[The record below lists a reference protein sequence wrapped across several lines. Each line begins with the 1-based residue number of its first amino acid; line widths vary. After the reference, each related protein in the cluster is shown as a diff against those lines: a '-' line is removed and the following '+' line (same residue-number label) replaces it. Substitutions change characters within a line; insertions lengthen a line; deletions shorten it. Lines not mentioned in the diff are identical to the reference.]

1 MCLYDGL
8 YINIL
13 VVTASENRMLPEVA
27 FLFRELPTRKFGVAL
42 VFLISCWEMP
52 VRYVRVRDFCLIQ
65 HRYEMAIRKHAVT
78 L

>member
-8 YINIL
+8 YINIRGFG
-13 VVTASENRMLPEVA
+13 ASENCKLPEVA
-27 FLFRELPTRKFGVAL
+27 FLFRELPEGLDLSWFYWYL
-42 VFLISCWEMP
+42 SCWEVP
-52 VRYVRVRDFCLIQ
+52 VRYMKVRDFCLSQ